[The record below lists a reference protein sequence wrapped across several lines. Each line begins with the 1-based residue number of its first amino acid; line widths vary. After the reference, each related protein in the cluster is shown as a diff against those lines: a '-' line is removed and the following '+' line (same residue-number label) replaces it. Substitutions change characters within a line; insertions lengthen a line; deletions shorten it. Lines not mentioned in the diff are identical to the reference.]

1 MDVRILFMKPIYRRD
16 FAAVYNDKWAFW
28 GTKMWPFLWKALK
41 RTNPEASTWLDLC
54 CGAGSLLKLVR
65 QHGFSAVGLDV
76 SKHQLRHAR
85 RNAPGADLVAGDVRE
100 LSLARKFDAI
110 TCLYDSLNYLRSAR
124 DLERVFRRVRR
135 HLNPG
140 GLFAFDVNTFQ
151 GLQDRWRGTTV
162 LDDSRSTVIIQSSFD
177 ARRALGR
184 CRIIGFLKTGRFYRK
199 FDEEHWERGYHAR
212 ELEALLDTTG
222 FDFKKYDADAFS
234 RPSKRSGRLIYICKP
249 R

>member
-1 MDVRILFMKPIYRRD
+1 MKPIYGRH
-16 FAAVYNDKWAFW
+16 FAAVYNDKWASW
-28 GTKMWPFLWKALK
+28 GAKMWPFIWKAVQ
-41 RTNPEASTWLDLC
+41 RANPDASTWLDLC
-54 CGAGSLLKLVR
+54 CGTGSLLKLAR
-65 QHGFSAVGLDV
+65 KHGFSTVGLDL

-85 RNAPGADLVAGDVRE
+85 RNLPDTEFIRGDVRA
-100 LSLARKFDAI
+100 LSLERKFDVI

-124 DLERVFRRVRR
+124 DLERVFRKVLR

-140 GLFAFDVNTFQ
+140 GLFAFDVNTFT
-151 GLQDRWRGTTV
+151 GLQDRWRGATL

-177 ARRALGR
+177 AGRALGR
-184 CRIIGFLKTGRFYRK
+184 CRIIGFLKTGRFYKK

-212 ELEALLDTTG
+212 EIETLLDTTG

-234 RPSKRSGRLIYICKP
+234 RPSKRSGRLIYVCRP